1 MDIFFIKARDKLF
14 FFSQST
20 EFFFIKALVK
30 WSFPVHP
37 KEFFFINAVKFL
49 QPSQRIFFYKGRG
62 SAGVFP
68 VSQWK
73 SFLQK
78 KIHLPQVIHFS
89 LKNCINITTNIS
101 VRLSVPY
108 IFLFRGKFVLTNSS
122 TPSMQPVRN
131 LRQMPE
137 FSSVFW
143 FFFYRPGCT
152 GYPAGRISG
161 LNYIRYP
168 ARYGIWVMTARYPA
182 G

>member
-1 MDIFFIKARDKLF
+1 MFTISCQSISLYKKLTIPTIWKRKIWCLWTD
-14 FFSQST
+14 SS
-20 EFFFIKALVK
+20 ALLGRRK
-30 WSFPVHP
+30 TLHQEMFP
-37 KEFFFINAVKFL
+37 
-49 QPSQRIFFYKGRG
+49 
-62 SAGVFP
+62 
-68 VSQWK
+68 
-73 SFLQK
+73 QK
-78 KIHLPQVIHFS
+78 KVHLPQVIHFS

-108 IFLFRGKFVLTNSS
+108 IFLVRGKFVLTNSS

>member
-1 MDIFFIKARDKLF
+1 MK
-14 FFSQST
+14 FSRS
-20 EFFFIKALVK
+20 
-30 WSFPVHP
+30 P
-37 KEFFFINAVKFL
+37 KRIFFINAVKFF
-49 QPSQRIFFYKGRG
+49 QPSQRIFFYTGRG

-78 KIHLPQVIHFS
+78 KVHLPQVIHFS

-143 FFFYRPGCT
+143 FFSTGQDALDFLLAGYLALIISGIRLDT
-152 GYPAGRISG
+152 GYESWRPDIRPDNPAIVFISGTVSTLFGRIQ
-161 LNYIRYP
+161 
-168 ARYGIWVMTARYPA
+168 IWMPDNWIS
-182 G
+182 